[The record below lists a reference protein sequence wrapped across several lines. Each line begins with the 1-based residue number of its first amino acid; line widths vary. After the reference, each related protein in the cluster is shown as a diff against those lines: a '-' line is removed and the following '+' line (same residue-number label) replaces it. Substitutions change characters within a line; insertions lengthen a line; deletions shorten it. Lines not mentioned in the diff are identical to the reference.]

1 MAFDSR
7 VRAVLVC
14 AHERVMSASRTAVL
28 AAACVASALG
38 VAARVYGV
46 LSSRHEVP
54 VVDAATARKDVRS
67 LNR

>member
-28 AAACVASALG
+28 AAACVASALV

-46 LSSRHEVP
+46 LSEGVGSFVYEVQSSITKES
-54 VVDAATARKDVRS
+54 AQQ
-67 LNR
+67 